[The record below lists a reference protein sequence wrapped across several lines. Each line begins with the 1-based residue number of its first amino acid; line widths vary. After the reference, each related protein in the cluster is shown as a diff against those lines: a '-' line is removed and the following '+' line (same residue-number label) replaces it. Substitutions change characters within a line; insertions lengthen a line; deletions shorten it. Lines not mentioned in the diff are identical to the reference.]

1 MAAALARA
9 VYMKALAAAEE
20 EKGERRRDRREK
32 GDRKGQLGSGFGC
45 VRRGTCG
52 TGGRLNGTD
61 VRERKRAGALDDG
74 RETRVCVDV

>member
-1 MAAALARA
+1 MDAVLPAVDARA
-9 VYMKALAAAEE
+9 LQAAAEGTGQGE
-20 EKGERRRDRREK
+20 GEERR
-32 GDRKGQLGSGFGC
+32 DRKGQLGSGFGC

-74 RETRVCVDV
+74 RETRVCVGV